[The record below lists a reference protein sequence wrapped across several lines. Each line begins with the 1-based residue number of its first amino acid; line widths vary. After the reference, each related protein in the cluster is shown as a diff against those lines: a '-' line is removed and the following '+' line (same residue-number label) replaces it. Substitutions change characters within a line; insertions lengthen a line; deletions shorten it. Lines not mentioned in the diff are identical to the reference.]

1 MDEILE
7 EFKLESEE
15 ILDEMLTL
23 LEEVEEDPTLNP
35 KLEDFGQRVD
45 RIMGS
50 SSVLAMQNPSP
61 LLANITIYSELCKLI
76 GYKCSQVDGNSELS
90 KITVA
95 FLLDATEMLQDFI
108 QGLGQVPEPSI
119 KEALNEAFKSRLQMI
134 AGKFDENLRAS
145 VSSST
150 LSNKTTQSQI
160 DDLFEKLK

>member
-61 LLANITIYSELCKLI
+61 LLANITIY
-76 GYKCSQVDGNSELS
+76 
-90 KITVA
+90 
-95 FLLDATEMLQDFI
+95 
-108 QGLGQVPEPSI
+108 
-119 KEALNEAFKSRLQMI
+119 
-134 AGKFDENLRAS
+134 
-145 VSSST
+145 
-150 LSNKTTQSQI
+150 
-160 DDLFEKLK
+160 